1 MIKWK
6 TMKQN
11 NKNDPSLDD
20 VISSIKD
27 IMADYGPE
35 QNPDQNNIT
44 ETATKIQESP
54 KEKEAQQG
62 LSSADIMTKI
72 SGMLDEFKHQT
83 KQYQK
88 NISNTSII
96 DIINDMISPMIAKWI
111 DANMEQLVEKVI
123 KREIEQIKALSTSK
137 NQ

>member
-1 MIKWK
+1 MIEWK

-27 IMADYGPE
+27 IMTDYGPQ

-44 ETATKIQESP
+44 EIATKIQTGK
-54 KEKEAQQG
+54 KEEKPQG
-62 LSSADIMTKI
+62 LSSSDIMTKI

-88 NISNTSII
+88 NISNTSIRPYDTCETKYEAHRTRKI
-96 DIINDMISPMIAKWI
+96 HPPRSFFGHNSAP
-111 DANMEQLVEKVI
+111 
-123 KREIEQIKALSTSK
+123 
-137 NQ
+137 